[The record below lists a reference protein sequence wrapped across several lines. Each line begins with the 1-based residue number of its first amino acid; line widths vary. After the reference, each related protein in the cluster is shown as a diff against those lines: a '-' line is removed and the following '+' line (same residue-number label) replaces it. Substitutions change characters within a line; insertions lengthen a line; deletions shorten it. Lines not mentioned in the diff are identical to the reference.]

1 MTADYVD
8 LQSTD
13 NSFFLITNKTPISFM
28 AHEYVVGTII
38 SLMALEPV
46 LFTKQGT
53 KCWYDSQLY
62 CHLFV

>member
-1 MTADYVD
+1 
-8 LQSTD
+8 
-13 NSFFLITNKTPISFM
+13 M
-28 AHEYVVGTII
+28 AHEYVFGTII

-62 CHLFV
+62 CHSFVFKGN